1 MESNDSTQSLVCFG
15 PYQVD
20 LRTQEIRKHGTVVRL
35 TGQPFQILGMLLARP
50 GDLITRDELQQR
62 LWPGESL
69 VDCTHGLNAAIN
81 KLREALGDS
90 AITPQY
96 VETLP
101 RRGYRFIGKLHASV
115 LPMAAVPAPQIP
127 EPGSSIQY
135 AAVTAK
141 GQPTP
146 PPTHFLSRHWAIG
159 LISVVA
165 LAIGGLGGMELSSRL
180 RPQVDE
186 VARQNPATHPEFAEA
201 QREEQVAR
209 RAPTPENPRQRQ
221 APLHGAVAQPAV
233 LREPVLNSPRHDPT
247 LRTVVSGSGSAGPQ
261 FSPDGK
267 HIAFMSNRS
276 GPWQI
281 FVSSIDGSDPVQI
294 SSTDSA
300 GTPRWSPDGRKIV
313 FDAPCDEGTCV
324 FLAPIDRR
332 EPARRLDEGF
342 VPSFSRNG
350 KWVYFASERSEG
362 WQVWKIPTRGGLA
375 HEVTREGGFAAFE
388 SSDGFVY
395 YAKSRDAAPEIWR
408 VRPSGGG
415 ESLVSGRIRPRTWAS
430 WTVTQKGILFVSD
443 APGEGSQLSLYEA
456 ATGQIRQLLALP
468 SSPFWMG
475 ASADGHRVAVN
486 DAAER
491 QITLV
496 ENLR

>member
-1 MESNDSTQSLVCFG
+1 MESSAQSRVCFG
-15 PYQVD
+15 LYEVD
-20 LRTQEIRKHGTVVRL
+20 LRTQEIRKHGTVIRL
-35 TGQPFQILGMLLARP
+35 TGQPFQILEMLLSRP

-62 LWPGESL
+62 LWPGQSL

-101 RRGYRFIGKLHASV
+101 RRGYRFIGKVRASE
-115 LPMAAVPAPQIP
+115 LPMPAVPAPEIP
-127 EPGSSIQY
+127 GSGSSIQH
-135 AAVTAK
+135 AAVTATR
-141 GQPTP
+141 QPTP
-146 PPTHFLSRHWAIG
+146 PPNHFISRHWAIG
-159 LISVVA
+159 LVSVVA
-165 LAIGGLGGMELSSRL
+165 LVIGGLGGMELSSRL
-180 RPQVDE
+180 RPQVNE
-186 VARQNPATHPEFAEA
+186 VVRHDPATHPELAEA
-201 QREEQVAR
+201 QRKEQAAR
-209 RAPTPENPRQRQ
+209 RAPEIPHQRQ
-221 APLHGAVAQPAV
+221 APLHGAIAQPAV
-233 LREPVLNSPRHDPT
+233 LREPALNSPHHDPT

-267 HIAFMSNRS
+267 HIAFMSNRG

-300 GTPRWSPDGRKIV
+300 GTPRWSPDGKKIV

-350 KWVYFASERSEG
+350 KWIYFASQRSEG
-362 WQVWKIPTRGGLA
+362 WQVWKIPARGGLA
-375 HEVTREGGFAAFE
+375 QEVTREGGFAAFE

-408 VRPSGGG
+408 VRPSGGE
-415 ESLVSGRIRPRTWAS
+415 ESLVSGQIRPRTWAS
-430 WTVTQKGILFVSD
+430 WTVTQKGILFVAD
-443 APGEGSQLSLYEA
+443 APGKGSHLSLYES
-456 ATGQIRQLLALP
+456 ATGQIRQLLSLP

>member
-1 MESNDSTQSLVCFG
+1 MESHDSTQSLVCFG
-15 PYQVD
+15 PYEVD
-20 LRTQEIRKHGTVVRL
+20 LRTQEIRKHGTIIRL
-35 TGQPFQILGMLLARP
+35 TGQPFQILGMLLSRP
-50 GDLITRDELQQR
+50 GDLITRDELQER
-62 LWPGESL
+62 LWPAEAL

-101 RRGYRFIGKLHASV
+101 RRGYRFIGRLRASES
-115 LPMAAVPAPQIP
+115 PRPAVPAAEISGS
-127 EPGSSIQY
+127 GSSIQP
-135 AAVTAK
+135 AAVTATR
-141 GQPTP
+141 QPTL
-146 PPTHFLSRHWAIG
+146 PPTHFISRHWAIG
-159 LISVVA
+159 LISA
-165 LAIGGLGGMELSSRL
+165 LVIGGLGGMELSSRL
-180 RPQVDE
+180 RPKVSE
-186 VARQNPATHPEFAEA
+186 EARQNPATRPEFAQA
-201 QREEQVAR
+201 QGKEQAAR
-209 RAPTPENPRQRQ
+209 RAPTPENPRQRL
-221 APLHGAVAQPAV
+221 APLHGAIAQPAV
-233 LREPVLNSPRHDPT
+233 LREPVLHSPRQDPT

-281 FVSSIDGSDPVQI
+281 WVSSVDGSDPVQI

-300 GTPRWSPDGRKIV
+300 GTPRWSPDGKKIA

-350 KWVYFASERSEG
+350 TWIYFASERSAG
-362 WQVWKIPTRGGLA
+362 WQVWKIPARGGLA
-375 HEVTREGGFAAFE
+375 QEVTREGGFAAFE

-395 YAKSRDAAPEIWR
+395 YAKSRDASPEIWR
-408 VRPSGGG
+408 VRPSGGE
-415 ESLVSGRIRPRTWAS
+415 ESLVSGRIHPRTWAS

-443 APGEGSQLSLYEA
+443 APGKSSQLNLYEA
-456 ATGQIRQLLALP
+456 ATDQIRQLLALP

>member
-1 MESNDSTQSLVCFG
+1 MESNDSKQSLVCFG
-15 PYQVD
+15 PYEID
-20 LRTQEIRKHGTVVRL
+20 LRTQEIRKHGTVIRL
-35 TGQPFQILGMLLARP
+35 TGQPFQILEMLLSRP

-69 VDCTHGLNAAIN
+69 IDCTHGLNAAIN

-101 RRGYRFIGKLHASV
+101 RRGYRFIGRLRASEV
-115 LPMAAVPAPQIP
+115 AMPAVPAPKIP
-127 EPGSSIQY
+127 KSGSSIQP
-135 AAVTAK
+135 ADVTATS
-141 GQPTP
+141 QPTP
-146 PPTHFLSRHWAIG
+146 PPTAFISRHWAIG
-159 LISVVA
+159 LISLVA
-165 LAIGGLGGMELSSRL
+165 LVIGGVGGMELSSL
-180 RPQVDE
+180 RPQVNE
-186 VARQNPATHPEFAEA
+186 VGRQNTAAHPEFGES
-201 QREEQVAR
+201 QRKEQAAG
-209 RAPTPENPRQRQ
+209 RAPIPEIPGQRMS
-221 APLHGAVAQPAV
+221 PLHGAIAQPAV

-267 HIAFMSNRS
+267 HIAFMSNRG

-281 FVSSIDGSDPVQI
+281 YVSSVDGSNPVQI

-300 GTPRWSPDGRKIV
+300 GTPRWSPDGNKIV

-324 FLAPIDRR
+324 FLASIDRR
-332 EPARRLDEGF
+332 ESARRLDEGF

-362 WQVWKIPTRGGLA
+362 WQVWRIPARGGLA
-375 HEVTREGGFAAFE
+375 QEVTRQGGFAAFE
-388 SSDGFVY
+388 SPDGLVY

-408 VRPSGGG
+408 VRPTGGE

-443 APGEGSQLSLYEA
+443 APGKGSQLSLYEA
-456 ATGQIRQLLALP
+456 ATGQVRQLLALP